1 MDYSVV
7 TLLYGMKFKRLLEK
21 ILKPIED
28 EYNLNKVDLQ
38 IMFYLYSAGRRN
50 TSKDIMELKM
60 FTRGHISQSLGRLQ
74 KKGYVLIEQDAED
87 RRCTHNYL
95 TANADIVIE
104 KLRNIFGQI
113 QDIVMQGVTEEEKA
127 VLDTVVRKVNEN
139 INHVLS
145 L

>member
-74 KKGYVLIEQDAED
+74 RKGYVLIEQDAED